1 MIVERSYNHKH
12 STKTNIKVNQILE
25 DVTEWLSCVQEPCK
39 TKEELIAK
47 AKNVKDW
54 VIEEI
59 DEFIE
64 ATENNDTSE
73 QLNAIADAGW
83 IIFNL
88 VQMAGF
94 TPSQIQKEA
103 ELVRESNFSKFCKN
117 IKEAED
123 SVLAYASGTHPN
135 KLGVKIETYVKETR
149 NEEYPYV
156 VLKSSDHKILKSIN
170 FKDVAD
176 LK

>member
-1 MIVERSYNHKH
+1 M
-12 STKTNIKVNQILE
+12 NQILN

-54 VIEEI
+54 VIEEL

-64 ATENNDTSE
+64 ATENNDISE
-73 QLNAIADAGW
+73 QYNAIVDSLW
-83 IIFNL
+83 ILGNL
-88 VQMAGF
+88 VQMSGF

-103 ELVRESNFSKFCKN
+103 ELVRESNFSKFCKTFE
-117 IKEAED
+117 EAQE
-123 SVLAYASGTHPN
+123 SSLAYYEGTHPN
-135 KLGVKIETYVKETR
+135 KLGISIHTYVKETG

-156 VLKSSDHKILKSIN
+156 VLKSKDHKILKSIN
-170 FKDVAD
+170 FKDVSD

>member
-1 MIVERSYNHKH
+1 M
-12 STKTNIKVNQILE
+12 NQILE

-39 TKEELIAK
+39 SKEELIAK
-47 AKNVKDW
+47 AKNVKEW
-54 VIEEI
+54 VIEEL

-64 ATENNDTSE
+64 ATENNDESE
-73 QLNAIADAGW
+73 QLNAIVDAGW

-94 TPSQIQKEA
+94 TPIQIQQEA
-103 ELVRESNFSKFCKN
+103 ILVRESNFSKFCKT
-117 IKEAED
+117 KEEAEE
-123 SVLAYASGTHPN
+123 SSLAYFKGIHPN
-135 KLGVKIETYVKETR
+135 KLGVFINTYVKETG

-156 VLKSSDHKILKSIN
+156 VLKCSDHKILKSIN

>member
-1 MIVERSYNHKH
+1 M
-12 STKTNIKVNQILE
+12 NQILE

-39 TKEELIAK
+39 SKEELIAK

-54 VIEEI
+54 VIEEL

-64 ATENNDTSE
+64 ATENNDVSE
-73 QLNAIADAGW
+73 QLNAIVDSLW
-83 IIFNL
+83 ILGNL
-88 VQMAGF
+88 IQMGGF
-94 TPSQIQKEA
+94 SMSDIRQEA
-103 ELVRESNFSKFCKN
+103 ELVCESNFSKFCKTY
-117 IKEAED
+117 IEAEE
-123 SVLAYASGTHPN
+123 SVNAYASGKHPN
-135 KLGVKIETYVKETR
+135 KLGVKINTYIKYTD
-149 NEEYPYV
+149 NEEHPYV